1 MDRWMTIGHVYGS
14 NALEAAGTEKAFSR
28 FVAVVPVVE
37 RRQNAEVLF
46 RSGFA
51 TLVSVLPLCS
61 LDFLFMMWSRG
72 AG

>member
-1 MDRWMTIGHVYGS
+1 MTIGHVNGS
-14 NALEAAGTEKAFSR
+14 NALGAAGTEKALSR
-28 FVAVVPVVE
+28 FVAVVPVV
-37 RRQNAEVLF
+37 QADVGGWSFAEVLF

-61 LDFLFMMWSRG
+61 LDFLFVMWSRG